1 MKTTPHPYW
10 DIMARFP
17 HLKGCY
23 TVKTSKGFHIYTK
36 YNPRYKTTTNKEALI
51 DVRSARIAF
60 KEIADEYDVF
70 MNELEERYYI
80 TRADEDKVAKAD
92 VEGYFECKHMKW
104 NKVLS
109 ELKRVGIKYVRD
121 HSINGSRGVVY
132 GLKEKDLDDD

>member
-1 MKTTPHPYW
+1 MYKNAY
-10 DIMARFP
+10 F
-17 HLKGCY
+17 HLLLEY
-23 TVKTSKGFHIYTK
+23 ID
-36 YNPRYKTTTNKEALI
+36 ALSI
-51 DVRSARIAF
+51 PDSARIAF

-80 TRADEDKVAKAD
+80 TRADEDKVSKAD
-92 VEGYFECKHMKW
+92 VEGYFECRHMKW

-109 ELKRVGIKYVRD
+109 DLKRVGIKYVRD